1 MGELTSS
8 IRLLHPKTP
17 TSNMNG
23 GMARLPRSRLLRTPH
38 PHSRIIIIIAIV
50 ISHPDGHLQCV
61 HDTAGV
67 CGGGERGGGRNAIAA
82 CLSRSA
88 LPSEK
93 APGIVGPVLNR
104 ALG

>member
-23 GMARLPRSRLLRTPH
+23 GMARLPRSRPLLT

-50 ISHPDGHLQCV
+50 ISYPDGHLQRV

-93 APGIVGPVLNR
+93 APGIVGPVSNR